1 MEVEV
6 RVKAPWGNY
15 GLFCGA
21 IRRLWALGTLS
32 STGFHIPTHHL
43 CHQCL
48 LAHPVLEQFLTFCSI
63 HTPSSFQAPQAV
75 LHSPI
80 ILSLHRCLSRKKKK
94 AFFQRCLFHDTGICL
109 SLCTSSPPAGPR
121 FQTLLRGEQEFTQS
135 SVFASVSLLWF
146 PSQRKS
152 SILTLSRCL
161 STENSADS
169 CGCLPGLPGPAHVLA
184 PSEQS
189 SPVFAC
195 PTWAPLWWASAGICL
210 SSKISSL
217 ALGKISLMTCRI
229 QHRMRGRN

>member
-32 STGFHIPTHHL
+32 STGFPIPTQHL

-48 LAHPVLEQFLTFCSI
+48 LAHPVLEQFLSFCSI

-94 AFFQRCLFHDTGICL
+94 CLFPKMPFPWHRHLSVTLHIQPPSWPTLPNSPQGWAGIHTILCVCFSFLSLVSFPKEKFHPDLVTMPQHREFCRFLWLPAWLAWPCTCPGTIWAEQPSVCL
-109 SLCTSSPPAGPR
+109 SHLSTP
-121 FQTLLRGEQEFTQS
+121 L
-135 SVFASVSLLWF
+135 VSLSRNL
-146 PSQRKS
+146 P
-152 SILTLSRCL
+152 ILQNLLSCL
-161 STENSADS
+161 RQDFIDD
-169 CGCLPGLPGPAHVLA
+169 L
-184 PSEQS
+184 
-189 SPVFAC
+189 
-195 PTWAPLWWASAGICL
+195 
-210 SSKISSL
+210 
-217 ALGKISLMTCRI
+217 
-229 QHRMRGRN
+229 